1 MEPIEIFESNIRSCG
16 DRAGVFEYT
25 DDTGYFYLYNSNCKV
40 GEKIIGAI
48 PIISGEID
56 FCDKDVDIVWNNDE
70 SMVALFILGNI
81 CAVFDVES
89 RISYGGDIKA
99 RENIISPEIK
109 RQFSEINQ
117 K

>member
-1 MEPIEIFESNIRSCG
+1 MEPIEIFESNIRSYG

-25 DDTGYFYLYNSNCKV
+25 DDTGYFYLYNSNCKD

-48 PIISGEID
+48 PIISGEIN
-56 FCDKDVDIVWNNDE
+56 FCDKDVEIVWNNDE

-89 RISYGGDIKA
+89 KINYGGDIKTKK
-99 RENIISPEIK
+99 NIIPPEIK
-109 RQFSEINQ
+109 SRFSEIN